1 MKDDPEQ
8 HFYELKNALDEY
20 KNEFDNNVI
29 ITQSINNA
37 LKKIDLIVEEIKS
50 ELPKEEYDKEEELL
64 NRNSQKDTRII
75 VGQFLMMLI
84 VGNVFNISVLEV

>member
-20 KNEFDNNVI
+20 KNEFENNVI

-37 LKKIDLIVEEIKS
+37 LEKIDLIVEEIKS

-64 NRNSQKDTRII
+64 NRNSQKDTKNNRRSIFDD
-75 VGQFLMMLI
+75 VDCG
-84 VGNVFNISVLEV
+84 